1 MLSRLLARSVTLLP
15 KGVVARIA
23 GRYIAGEDLAT
34 AVHAARH
41 LCDEGCGITLNNLG
55 ENINSP
61 ADAEAMRDDYLAS
74 LRAVADNKLRG
85 GISVKLSGLGLGLD
99 PELCRSLLDQV
110 LEAAREAGRF
120 VRVDMEE
127 SRWTDAT
134 LDLVVDARRRGH
146 RVGTVIQARLRRSP
160 DDIERLIKEDVPIRL
175 VKGIYVESEAIAFT
189 SQQDI
194 RAAYGRLLSR
204 LLEARADIAI
214 ATHDD
219 ELVGRALSLLQP
231 DARAEFQQLLGVR
244 TKLRQRLIA
253 EGHRVRVY
261 VPFGSDWYGYST
273 RRLTENPRMA
283 LLITRAL
290 FLPEREGPAGSD

>member
-15 KGVVARIA
+15 RGVVARIA
-23 GRYIAGEDLAT
+23 ARYIAGEDLAA
-34 AVHAARH
+34 AVPAARR
-41 LCDEGCGITLNNLG
+41 LTDEGCGITLNNLG
-55 ENINSP
+55 ENISTP

-99 PELCRSLLDQV
+99 PELCRSQLDEILQ
-110 LEAAREAGRF
+110 AARNEGRF
-120 VRVDMEE
+120 VRIDMEE

-134 LDLVVDARRRGH
+134 LDLAVDARRRGH

-160 DDIERLIKEDVPIRL
+160 DDIERLIREDVPIRL
-175 VKGIYVESEAIAFT
+175 VKGIYVEPESIAFT

-194 RAAYGRLLSR
+194 RAAYGRLLTR
-204 LLEARADIAI
+204 LLEARADTAI

-219 ELVGRALSLLQP
+219 ELVGLALSVMRS
-231 DARAEFQQLLGVR
+231 DERVEFQQLLGVR
-244 TKLRQRLIA
+244 TRLRRRLVA

-261 VPFGSDWYGYST
+261 VPFGRDWYGYST
-273 RRLTENPRMA
+273 RRLMENPRMA
-283 LLITRAL
+283 LLITRAVL
-290 FLPEREGPAGSD
+290 LPERERRAGSD